1 LYFLFLLFDFQG
13 SSAALA
19 DSLTIIALHFPF
31 VNPFLK
37 VFSGLWKSMLGAS
50 HFASF
55 FTNAP
60 NSLKKKLVFDPKTP
74 FIEGKITEIS

>member
-1 LYFLFLLFDFQG
+1 
-13 SSAALA
+13 
-19 DSLTIIALHFPF
+19 
-31 VNPFLK
+31 
-37 VFSGLWKSMLGAS
+37 MLGAS